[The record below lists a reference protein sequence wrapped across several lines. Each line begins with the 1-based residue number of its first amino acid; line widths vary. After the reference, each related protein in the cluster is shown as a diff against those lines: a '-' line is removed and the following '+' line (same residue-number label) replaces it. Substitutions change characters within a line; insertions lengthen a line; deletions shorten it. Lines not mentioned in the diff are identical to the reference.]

1 MGSRKHRWAARL
13 ISAAVAL
20 ALVVAS
26 AVGAYAHALAHCHDG
41 HANAVHQEG
50 AEVSASTVTVNA
62 LHKGESQRSPASVDQ
77 AQCCDTICHGG
88 LAIVDMGAV
97 VLLPPRFLHAVLS
110 ASHAAGTQPHSLE
123 RPPRSPVLA

>member
-1 MGSRKHRWAARL
+1 
-13 ISAAVAL
+13 VAL

-26 AVGAYAHALAHCHDG
+26 AVGAYAHALAHCH
-41 HANAVHQEG
+41 ANAVHQED
-50 AEVSASTVTVNA
+50 AETPASTVTANA

-88 LAIVDMGAV
+88 FAIVDVGGV
-97 VLLPPRFLHAVLS
+97 LLLPPGFLHAILS
-110 ASHAAGTQPHSLE
+110 ASLAAGTQPHALE